1 MSQSNGADLS
11 SYYQR
16 VEENGHLRTSDNAQ
30 QWSTAVL
37 RALGTNLD
45 RRTKKK
51 LAKTLP
57 DELAFDLTRKF
68 WLLHFRDKNKPRDQF
83 FKEVARMGGN
93 TDAQFALKPTRAV
106 FHELK
111 GYAGEEVSNDV
122 AESLSHEVG
131 ELWQEA

>member
-1 MSQSNGADLS
+1 MSQSNGGDLS
-11 SYYQR
+11 NYYQQI
-16 VEENGHLRTSDNAQ
+16 EENGRLQTTEIAQ

-45 RRTKKK
+45 RRTKKQ

-57 DELAFDLTRKF
+57 DELAFDLKRKF
-68 WLLHFRDKNKPRDQF
+68 WLLHFRDKNKPRDAF
-83 FKEVARMGGN
+83 LKEVARMGGN
-93 TDAQFALKPTRAV
+93 TDAKFALFPTRAV

-111 GYAGEEVSNDV
+111 GYAGQEVSDDV
-122 AESLSHEVG
+122 AESLPIEVG